1 MKRDALSDVAIRQTK
16 SKRKPIKLLDGRGL
30 YLEVCPTGSKLWRYR
45 YRNPAS
51 DEHGKRKETML
62 SLGEYPE
69 VSLSQARADRDAA
82 RKLIKQ
88 GIHPARVRKAEK
100 HARAAESANTFE
112 AVAREWLTKK
122 GKNWK
127 PRNRDRIERALE
139 REAFPTIGKLP
150 IRSVTPA
157 HLLAVMQKVEAKG
170 SPTIAVLVRQWA
182 FRIFNHAIANLKA
195 DSNPAAGE
203 IRDAIQP
210 PAPKSHPPLQR
221 TDIPALDA
229 ALAGYAGE
237 RTTVIALRLLMLTF
251 VRSVE
256 LRGAEWSEFDLDR
269 AEWRVPRERM
279 KMGESHIVPLS
290 RQAVAFL
297 RELYKLTGRQ
307 RFLFP
312 NARRPGSY
320 MASTTLNAALVRLG
334 YKHRFS
340 PHGFR
345 STASTMLNELGVR
358 ADWIE
363 RQLAHKSQGVRAIY
377 NQAQYLAERRTM
389 MQQWADLLAEYAKGD
404 GKVLPM
410 KSRRSR

>member
-1 MKRDALSDVAIRQTK
+1 MALTDVAIRQTK
-16 SKRKPIKLLDGRGL
+16 AKRKPIKLRDGRGL
-30 YLEVCPTGSKLWRYR
+30 YLEVRPTGAKLWRYR
-45 YRNPAS
+45 YRSPQT
-51 DEHGKRKETML
+51 RKETML

-69 VSLSQARADRDAA
+69 VSLTQARADRDGA

-88 GIHPARVRKAEK
+88 GIHPARQREAERAVRVAD
-100 HARAAESANTFE
+100 SANTFE
-112 AVAREWLTKK
+112 SVSREWLAKK
-122 GKNWK
+122 GKRWK

-139 REAFPTIGKLP
+139 REVFPTIGRLP

-170 SPTIAVLVRQWA
+170 SPTIAVLIRQWA
-182 FRIFNHAIANLKA
+182 FRVFSHAIANLKA

-210 PAPKSHPPLQR
+210 PAPKSHPPLER
-221 TDIPALDA
+221 SDIPALEA
-229 ALAGYAGE
+229 ALSGYAGE
-237 RTTVIALRLLMLTF
+237 RTTVVALRLLMLTF

-256 LRGAEWSEFDLDR
+256 LRGAEWTEFDLDR
-269 AEWRVPRERM
+269 GEWRVPADRM

-290 RQAVAFL
+290 RQALALV
-297 RELYKLTGRQ
+297 RELQKLTGRQ

-312 NARRPGSY
+312 NARQPSSY

-345 STASTMLNELGVR
+345 STASTMLNELGIP

-363 RQLAHKSQGVRAIY
+363 RQLAHKSRGVRAIY
-377 NQAQYLAERRTM
+377 NQAQYLTERRAM
-389 MQQWADLLAEYAKGD
+389 MQQWADVIDEYAKGD
-404 GKVLPM
+404 RKVLPM
-410 KSRRSR
+410 KSRRVR